1 MVVQGSSAAAAQP
14 NDWMCTLGALCL
26 EGSLAS
32 SRDPQAT
39 EIPATILT
47 QVKQSPVLLNLL
59 RTLAY
64 YRYKAETEVLSPIAA
79 DCLQGTVQDLSDS
92 LRTILCL

>member
-1 MVVQGSSAAAAQP
+1 MAAARP
-14 NDWMCTLGALCL
+14 DDWICTLGTLCL

-39 EIPATILT
+39 QIPTTILM

-64 YRYKAETEVLSPIAA
+64 YRFRADTQVLSPIAA
-79 DCLQGTVQDLSDS
+79 DQLQATVQDLSDA

>member
-1 MVVQGSSAAAAQP
+1 
-14 NDWMCTLGALCL
+14 MCTLGTLCL
-26 EGSLAS
+26 EGSQAKC
-32 SRDPQAT
+32 RDPQAT
-39 EIPATILT
+39 EIPTTVLL

-64 YRYKAETEVLSPIAA
+64 YKFRAETQVLLPIAA
-79 DCLQGTVQDLSDS
+79 EQLQGTVQDLSDA